1 MKKLLTILIVV
12 CLWCQNAQSDDIRD
26 LEIEGLSIG
35 YSLLNLFNE
44 NEILLA
50 IISPALIWVE
60 YSSDEQKIINDINK
74 AVLKKMR
81 INKVRYNTDLF
92 IN

>member
-1 MKKLLTILIVV
+1 MLINYVD
-12 CLWCQNAQSDDIRD
+12 CKFL
-26 LEIEGLSIG
+26 IENFIEHLKS
-35 YSLLNLFNE
+35 Y
-44 NEILLA
+44 
-50 IISPALIWVE
+50 
-60 YSSDEQKIINDINK
+60 NDIKLEVFPTSTVIYGDFDNVMEVLSSSIKWNVNNKNK